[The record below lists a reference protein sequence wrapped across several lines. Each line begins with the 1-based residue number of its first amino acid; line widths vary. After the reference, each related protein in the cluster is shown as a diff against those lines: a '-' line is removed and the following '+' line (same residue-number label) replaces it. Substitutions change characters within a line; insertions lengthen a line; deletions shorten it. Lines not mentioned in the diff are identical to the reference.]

1 MQSPLIEKTEGYRVK
16 GRHSSRKKIGERLWV
31 ASSSFGSME
40 TQSPWLFISCYKAHC
55 AQDNRAALFE
65 L

>member
-1 MQSPLIEKTEGYRVK
+1 MQSPLIEKTEEYIAK
-16 GRHSSRKKIGERLWV
+16 GKHSSGKKIGERLWV
-31 ASSSFGSME
+31 VSSSFGSME

-55 AQDNRAALFE
+55 AQDNRPALFE